1 MKVLFQ
7 IYRIFYEIIPT
18 FIWCLISGLPFD
30 TSWRIKGRPYII
42 KRKWYDRLFR
52 GLRGGTIMIGKNF
65 GCNNSL
71 TSNTIGLIQPC
82 IFDVVEEKS
91 QIIIG
96 NNVGISGSTIN
107 ATKSVVIEDN
117 VLIGSGCIITDTDS
131 HPIEYY
137 NRIKNDMTKTHRS
150 PILIKEGAFIGARSI
165 ILKGVTIGRHSIVG
179 AGSVV
184 SKDVPDKCIVA
195 GNPARIIKYLE

>member
-1 MKVLFQ
+1 MKIL
-7 IYRIFYEIIPT
+7 YKLYHIFYGIIPT
-18 FIWCLISGLPFD
+18 LIWCVISGLPFD
-30 TSWRIKGRPYII
+30 TSWRINGRPYII
-42 KRKWYDRLFR
+42 KRKWYDRIFR
-52 GLRGGTIMIGKNF
+52 GLKGGKLVIGKNF

-82 IFDVVEEKS
+82 IFDIVEENS

-107 ATKSVVIEDN
+107 ATKSVIIEDN
-117 VLIGSGCIITDTDS
+117 VLIGTGCIITDTDS
-131 HPIEYY
+131 HPISYID
-137 NRIKNDMTKTHRS
+137 RITDDMSKTHRA

-195 GNPARIIKYLE
+195 GNPAKIIKYLE